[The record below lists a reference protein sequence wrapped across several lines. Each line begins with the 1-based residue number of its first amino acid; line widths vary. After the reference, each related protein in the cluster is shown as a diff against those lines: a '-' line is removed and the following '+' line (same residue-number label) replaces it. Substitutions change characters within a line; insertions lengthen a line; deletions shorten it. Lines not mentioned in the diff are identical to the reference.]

1 LITPLGPNVVGW
13 AAQPGNWHCS
23 LLASGEAPQPCRSV
37 AALFAELYTA
47 NKPEAADRLLASHFI
62 NHEEAAERSPGP
74 RGAKETAAWLHATFS
89 DLRFDIEDVISD
101 GASVVVRLT
110 MSGRHTGAAGP
121 FADMPV
127 TGRSFRSRQI
137 HIWRVSDGKV
147 TDHWAVRDD
156 LGWMTQLG
164 LLSALNESGQQNRAP
179 T

>member
-1 LITPLGPNVVGW
+1 MPDTPEDVV
-13 AAQPGNWHCS
+13 
-23 LLASGEAPQPCRSV
+23 L
-37 AALFAELYTA
+37 ALFADLYTG
-47 NKPEAADRLLASHFI
+47 NEPEAADRLLAANFV
-62 NHEEAAERSPGP
+62 NHEAAAERSPGP
-74 RGAKETAAWLHATFS
+74 QGAKETAAWLHATFS

-127 TGRSFRSRQI
+127 TGRPFRSRQI
-137 HIWRVSDGKV
+137 HIWRVSDGKI

-164 LLSALNESGQQNRAP
+164 LLSALNERWAAKPSSEVTDPG
-179 T
+179 

>member
-1 LITPLGPNVVGW
+1 MPDVAEDVV
-13 AAQPGNWHCS
+13 
-23 LLASGEAPQPCRSV
+23 L
-37 AALFAELYTA
+37 ALFAELYGRNEA
-47 NKPEAADRLLASHFI
+47 DAADRLLDENFV
-62 NHEEAAERSPGP
+62 NHEAAAERSSGP
-74 RGAKETAAWLHATFS
+74 QGAKETAAWLHASFD

-127 TGRSFRSRQI
+127 TGRPFRCRQI
-137 HIWRVSDGKV
+137 HIWRVADDRI

-164 LLSALNESGQQNRAP
+164 LLSILNERWGGKPRPETTDAAGADVGMTRDQRTGQA
-179 T
+179 